1 MGVLEPV
8 KLKKNSCINN
18 SVKVNILNP
27 VVAVCQLKVTD
38 NKKYNLNNAKKLI
51 EGSALHGADI
61 IILPEMFNCPYDSS
75 YFNRFSEKYP
85 GETTDFLSG
94 LAAHYSVYIVGGSIP
109 ERDGDSIY
117 NTSYSFDRK
126 GGLIGKH
133 RKIHLFDVEI
143 EGGIR
148 FKESETIT
156 AGRDVTVIE
165 TEFCKIG
172 IAICY
177 DMRFPELIRKMTLSG
192 AKIIIVPAAFNMTTG
207 PAHWHLLARTRA
219 LDNQVYFIAASPARN
234 EEASY
239 AAYGHSLV
247 VDPWGEIISEASDG
261 QEIIFSEIDL
271 GFVDKIR
278 RELPLLKHRRE
289 EVYKAK

>member
-1 MGVLEPV
+1 MNVLRPV
-8 KLKKNSCINN
+8 KLKKNSGSNN
-18 SVKVNILNP
+18 SATVKSLNP
-27 VVAVCQLKVTD
+27 VVAICQLKVTD
-38 NKKYNLNNAKKLI
+38 NKTHNLKNAQKMI
-51 EGSALHGADI
+51 EDSALQGADI

-75 YFNRFSEKYP
+75 CFSRFSEKYP
-85 GETTDFLSG
+85 GETGSLLSM
-94 LAAHYSVYIVGGSIP
+94 LADLHSVYIVGGSIP
-109 ERDGDSIY
+109 ELDKSNIY
-117 NTSYSFDRK
+117 NTSYSFGRN
-126 GGLIGKH
+126 GALIGKH
-133 RKIHLFDVEI
+133 RKIHLFDINV

-156 AGRDVTVIE
+156 AGSAVTVIE

-219 LDNQVYFIAASPARN
+219 LDNQVYFIAASPARD

-239 AAYGHSLV
+239 AAYGHSLIA
-247 VDPWGEIISEASDG
+247 DPWGKIISEASAS

-271 GFVDKIR
+271 DFVDKIR

>member
-1 MGVLEPV
+1 MIDDM
-8 KLKKNSCINN
+8 SCSHNN
-18 SVKVNILNP
+18 SSKNNLKLT
-27 VVAVCQLKVTD
+27 VAVCQLKVTE
-38 NKKYNLNNAKKLI
+38 NKTYNLNVAQKMI
-51 EGSALHGADI
+51 DDAARQGADI

-75 YFNRFSEKYP
+75 YFSRYSEGYP
-85 GETTDFLSG
+85 GETTGFLSA
-94 LAAHYSVYIVGGSIP
+94 LAALHSVYIIGGSIP
-109 ERDGDSIY
+109 EHEKNKIY

-126 GGLIGKH
+126 GSIIGKH

-143 EGGIR
+143 EGEIR

-156 AGRDVTVIE
+156 AGSDITVIE

-177 DMRFPELIRKMTLSG
+177 DMRFPELIRKMVLSG
-192 AKIIIVPAAFNMTTG
+192 AQIIVVPAAFNMTTG
-207 PAHWHLLARTRA
+207 PAHWHLIARTRA
-219 LDNQVYFIAASPARN
+219 LDNQVYFIAASPARDKK
-234 EEASY
+234 ASY

-247 VDPWGEIISEASDG
+247 VNPWGDIISEASEEE
-261 QEIIFSEIDL
+261 EIIYSEIDL

-289 EVYKAK
+289 EIYKAE

>member
-1 MGVLEPV
+1 MDVLKHAKP
-8 KLKKNSCINN
+8 KKNSSTDNSTRIN
-18 SVKVNILNP
+18 IINP

-38 NKKYNLNNAKKLI
+38 NKTHNLNNVQKMI
-51 EGSALHGADI
+51 EDAAMRGADI

-75 YFNRFSEKYP
+75 YFGRFSEAYP
-85 GETTDFLSG
+85 GETAGLLSM
-94 LAAHYSVYIVGGSIP
+94 LAALHSVYIIGGSIP
-109 ERDGDSIY
+109 ENDKNSIY

-126 GGLIGKH
+126 GALIGKH
-133 RKIHLFDVEI
+133 RKIHLFDVDV

-148 FKESETIT
+148 FKESEMIT
-156 AGRDVTVIE
+156 AGKNVTVIE

-177 DMRFPELIRKMTLSG
+177 DMRFPELIRKMVLIG
-192 AKIIIVPAAFNMTTG
+192 AQIVVVPAAFNMTTG
-207 PAHWHLLARTRA
+207 PAHWHLLIRTRA
-219 LDNQVYFIAASPARN
+219 LDNQIYFIAASPARD
-234 EEASY
+234 EQASY
-239 AAYGHSLV
+239 AAYGHSLIA
-247 VDPWGEIISEASDG
+247 DPWGNIISEASER